1 MPLSSPGVKARP
13 DRPAKP
19 LGGAEMFVEQML
31 SRACER
37 LAVVDAGAS
46 VKDVADLMAEPGT
59 DLVIVCRDG
68 RVSGV
73 VTRSDIVCQISR
85 NPGTDL
91 SAPVDTIMG
100 RDVATCRSSDALSDV
115 LKAMKAR
122 GFHRIPV
129 VDDKLSPV
137 GIVYARDALQC
148 LLEEV
153 EIDDEL
159 VRDFI
164 SGVGYR

>member
-1 MPLSSPGVKARP
+1 ML
-13 DRPAKP
+13 
-19 LGGAEMFVEQML
+19 VEQVL

-37 LAVVDAGAS
+37 LAVIDAGAS
-46 VKDVADLMAEPGT
+46 LKEAADLMTEPHT

-68 RVSGV
+68 AAVGV
-73 VTRSDIVCQISR
+73 VTKTDIVCQVSR
-85 NPGTDL
+85 GSESGL
-91 SAPVDTIMG
+91 GAPVDSIMA
-100 RDVATCRSSDALSDV
+100 RDVAWCRSSDPVRDV
-115 LKAMKAR
+115 WQTMKER

-129 VDDKLSPV
+129 VDEKHNPV

-148 LLEEV
+148 LLNEV

-159 VRDFI
+159 VHEFI

>member
-1 MPLSSPGVKARP
+1 ML
-13 DRPAKP
+13 
-19 LGGAEMFVEQML
+19 VEQML

-46 VKDVADLMAEPGT
+46 VKDAADLMARPAT
-59 DLVIVCRDG
+59 DLVIVCRG
-68 RVSGV
+68 GAVIGV
-73 VTRSDIVCQISR
+73 VTKTDIVVQISR
-85 NPGTDL
+85 NPGSDL
-91 SAPVDTIMG
+91 AMPVDTIMR
-100 RDVATCRSSDALSDV
+100 RDVATCRSSDPLSTV
-115 LKAMKAR
+115 LQAMKER

-129 VDDKLSPV
+129 VDDQHSPV

-159 VRDFI
+159 LRDFI
-164 SGVGYR
+164 TGVGYR